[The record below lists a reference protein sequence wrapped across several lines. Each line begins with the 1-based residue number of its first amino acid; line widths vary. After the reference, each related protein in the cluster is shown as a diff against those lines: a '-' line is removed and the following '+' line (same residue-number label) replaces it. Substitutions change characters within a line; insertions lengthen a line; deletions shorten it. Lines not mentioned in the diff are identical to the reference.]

1 MLLKN
6 KTIAIIG
13 GGPSGL
19 TLTKLLQLK
28 GANVK
33 VYERDLNKDARVQG
47 SPLDLHFESGL
58 KAIEVAGLMDSF
70 KANYSPG
77 ADKARVVDE
86 NATIF
91 YEHNE
96 ESRGT
101 FGDKWF
107 SPEIDR
113 FALRKILLD
122 SLQSDTVVWD
132 SHIVAIEN
140 INNTWQIIFKNGNTA
155 VADIVIGADG
165 ANSTIRSFVTPIK
178 PFYSGVTFLQ
188 CKIYDTEKNDQNIH
202 SFLNDGKIMAL
213 GDSKTLTVV
222 AKGDGSIGFGASWK
236 IDANW
241 RIDSG
246 IDFKNNIQVL
256 EWFKKEY
263 SKWGSIW
270 QELFEYE
277 KSDFIP
283 RPLYCMPLDQY
294 WEAKPTIT
302 LIGDAAH
309 LMPPFAGEGVNMA
322 MLDAVQLSE
331 NLTSEKFTDLKSA
344 IADYEKQMFAR
355 FSEIGKITM
364 FNTGW
369 MHSPDGLKKM
379 MERFKQLPN

>member
-96 ESRGT
+96 ESTGT

-246 IDFKNNIQVL
+246 IDFKNNI
-256 EWFKKEY
+256 
-263 SKWGSIW
+263 
-270 QELFEYE
+270 
-277 KSDFIP
+277 
-283 RPLYCMPLDQY
+283 
-294 WEAKPTIT
+294 
-302 LIGDAAH
+302 
-309 LMPPFAGEGVNMA
+309 
-322 MLDAVQLSE
+322 
-331 NLTSEKFTDLKSA
+331 
-344 IADYEKQMFAR
+344 
-355 FSEIGKITM
+355 
-364 FNTGW
+364 
-369 MHSPDGLKKM
+369 
-379 MERFKQLPN
+379 